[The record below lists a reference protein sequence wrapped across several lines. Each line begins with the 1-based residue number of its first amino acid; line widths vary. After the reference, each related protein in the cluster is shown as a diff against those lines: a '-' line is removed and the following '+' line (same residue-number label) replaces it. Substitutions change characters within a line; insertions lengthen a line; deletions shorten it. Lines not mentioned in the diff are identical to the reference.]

1 MPVIINGTTGVTSVN
16 GTAAAPSVTGTDTD
30 TGIVYGTN
38 TVTIATNGTAGLIQ
52 NASQNVGIGAT
63 PSAWTSSF
71 GIRALQIGTRSAL
84 VGSDSNTNLSFN
96 NYFDGT
102 DVRYQANAEAS
113 YYLLNGVKHIWYSAP
128 TGTAGNVVTFT
139 QVLSVEKDTSL
150 ALQGATTK
158 SGTGIT
164 FPASFN
170 ASSDA
175 NTLDDYEEG
184 VFTPALSFGGGS
196 TGLTYQSQK
205 GQYVKIG
212 KNVYV
217 NLYILLLTKGSST
230 GQAAISGFPFG
241 TGSTTQGTIDFFIPL
256 GVRGY
261 MNSGGNQVSLYSGS
275 LGNTGFQMYSCNLT
289 GGGNS
294 GLTDSAFANTTE
306 LNFNFWYVTNS

>member
-1 MPVIINGTTGVTSVN
+1 MTVIINGTNGITSVN

-71 GIRALQIGTRSAL
+71 GIRALQVGTRSAL

-164 FPASFN
+164 FPATQS
-170 ASSDA
+170 ASTDA

-184 VFTPALSFGGGS
+184 SWTPSLTFGGGA
-196 TGLTYQSQK
+196 TGMTYN
-205 GQYVKIG
+205 GQYGRYTKIG
-212 KNVYV
+212 NTVTV
-217 NLYILLLTKGSST
+217 QCGLYLGLKGSST
-230 GQAAISGFPFG
+230 GGALISGLPFATPNASFGSYGG
-241 TGSTTQGTIDFFIPL
+241 TLLNSRANMGAGAVGVPYCIANENGTVVYLYQVISGAETQI
-256 GVRGY
+256 
-261 MNSGGNQVSLYSGS
+261 
-275 LGNTGFQMYSCNLT
+275 
-289 GGGNS
+289 
-294 GLTDSAFANTTE
+294 TDTYFANGSYIQFAFTYRTT
-306 LNFNFWYVTNS
+306 